1 MTTTPHSASDDPIRD
16 ERFRLGIEGAGIGI
30 WDLDLSTHKLLWSKT
45 TRKLFGV
52 PNELPLTY
60 ELFLSL
66 LEPRDREPTDQVRN
80 HSNSTLWKASGACIC
95 GECPRSG
102 NSTRRTLGMRLAAS
116 LPSFA

>member
-1 MTTTPHSASDDPIRD
+1 MTTTPHSASDDPVRD

-30 WDLDLSTHKLLWSKT
+30 WDLDLSTHKLLWSET

-66 LEPRDREPTDQVRN
+66 LEPQRPRTN
-80 HSNSTLWKASGACIC
+80 
-95 GECPRSG
+95 RSG
-102 NSTRRTLGMRLAAS
+102 REALGRDWL
-116 LPSFA
+116 